1 MLITI
6 NFFQR
11 KATDVSRSSENG
23 GLRHNSMAEQHAKS
37 QQLALFLQSLFQSGC
52 KVAKASTP
60 KDKGVYTFIWGVC

>member
-37 QQLALFLQSLFQSGC
+37 QPLALFLTEFISEWLQSS
-52 KVAKASTP
+52 
-60 KDKGVYTFIWGVC
+60 KGFNTEG